1 MSKSYF
7 VFAAVLLCV
16 GINLGAQTLNPH
28 YNEVI
33 TSNCKGFYEYL
44 PQGYNPSSSTKYPL
58 LIFLHGL
65 GEIGD
70 GSASDLPQ
78 LLNSGLPRLIDRGD
92 FPNSFL
98 VGSQTFSF
106 IVISPQFVDWP
117 MVTDVKAVLDYAIAH
132 YPINQNRVYIT
143 GLSMGGGATWEF
155 VGSSIENAR
164 RVAAIVPIAGASWP
178 DNTRA
183 TNIAAGNVAVWATH
197 NDHDP
202 TVPVQYSIDYVNNI
216 NNASQPPM
224 VPARLTIFN
233 SSSHDAWTRTY
244 SPDFEENGL
253 NIYEWMLQYQ
263 LTTTVLPVHL
273 VGYEAFQSGTFQV
286 TVKWKTSEEINNAHF
301 TIERSSNGVDFS
313 VLATVLP
320 NPDKTY
326 EFVDKYPLKENN
338 YYRLLQVDLDGSKH
352 YFPILRV
359 SIKDNFNNSLQISP
373 NPVTDHLNISLYNKE
388 EGKITVSL
396 IDMNGRV
403 LSNWSFNKSGD
414 RWTQPIHL
422 YNVAP
427 GQYVLEVRG
436 KSFREIQSFI
446 KH

>member
-7 VFAAVLLCV
+7 VFAAALLCIN
-16 GINLGAQTLNPH
+16 INLAAQTHTPH

-44 PQGYNPSSSTKYPL
+44 PQGYNPSASTKYPL
-58 LIFLHGL
+58 LIFLHGM
-65 GEIGD
+65 GETGD
-70 GSASDLPQ
+70 GSASELPQ
-78 LLNSGLPRLIDRGD
+78 LLNTGLPRLINRGE

-132 YPINQNRVYIT
+132 YPINPNRIYIT

-164 RVAAIVPIAGASWP
+164 RIAAIVPIAGASWP

-183 TNIAAGNVAVWATH
+183 NNIAAGNVAVWATH
-197 NDHDP
+197 NDQDP
-202 TVPVQYSIDYVNNI
+202 TVPAQYSIDYVNNI
-216 NNASQPPM
+216 NNAAQPPM
-224 VPARLTIFN
+224 IPARLTIFN

-244 SPDFEENGL
+244 NPDFEENGL
-253 NIYEWMLQYQ
+253 NIYQWMLQYQ
-263 LTTTVLPVHL
+263 RTTTVLPVHL
-273 VGYEAFQSGTFQV
+273 VGYEAFQSGPSQV
-286 TVKWKTSEEINNAHF
+286 TVKWKTSGEINNAHF

-313 VLATVLP
+313 VLSTVLP
-320 NPDKTY
+320 GSDKTY
-326 EFVDKYPLKENN
+326 EFVDKYPLKESN
-338 YYRLLQVDLDGSKH
+338 YYRLLQTDLDGSKH
-352 YFPILRV
+352 YYPVLRV
-359 SIKDNFNNSLQISP
+359 NVKENFKNLFLISP
-373 NPVTDHLNISLYNKE
+373 NPVTDYLTISLYNEE

-396 IDMNGRV
+396 IDMNGKV
-403 LSNWSFNKSGD
+403 LNKWSFGKSGD
-414 RWTQPIHL
+414 RWTQLIPL
-422 YNVAP
+422 RNVAP

-436 KSFREIQSFI
+436 KFFREIQSFI

>member
-1 MSKSYF
+1 M
-7 VFAAVLLCV
+7 
-16 GINLGAQTLNPH
+16 
-28 YNEVI
+28 
-33 TSNCKGFYEYL
+33 
-44 PQGYNPSSSTKYPL
+44 
-58 LIFLHGL
+58 
-65 GEIGD
+65 GETGD
-70 GSASDLPQ
+70 GSASELPQ
-78 LLNSGLPRLIDRGD
+78 LLNTGLPRLINRGE

-132 YPINQNRVYIT
+132 YPINPNRIYIT

-183 TNIAAGNVAVWATH
+183 NIIAAGNVAVWATH
-197 NDHDP
+197 NDQDP
-202 TVPVQYSIDYVNNI
+202 TVPAQYSIDYVNNI

-244 SPDFEENGL
+244 NPDFEENGL
-253 NIYEWMLQYQ
+253 NIYQWMLQYQ
-263 LTTTVLPVHL
+263 TTETVLPVNL
-273 VGYEAFQSGTFQV
+273 ISYEAFQSGPSQV
-286 TVKWKTSEEINNAHF
+286 TIRWKTSEEINNAHF

-320 NPDKTY
+320 KTDKVY

-338 YYRLLQVDLDGSKH
+338 YYRLTQVDLDGSKRN
-352 YFPILRV
+352 FQILRV
-359 SIKDNFNNSLQISP
+359 SMKDNLNQLLQISP
-373 NPVTDHLNISLYNKE
+373 NPATDFLNISLYNKE
-388 EGKITVSL
+388 NGRITVSL

-403 LSNWSFNKSGD
+403 LRNWAFNKSGYQ
-414 RWTQPIHL
+414 WTQPIRL
-422 YNVAP
+422 NNVVD
-427 GQYVLEVRG
+427 GRYVLEVKG

-446 KH
+446 KR